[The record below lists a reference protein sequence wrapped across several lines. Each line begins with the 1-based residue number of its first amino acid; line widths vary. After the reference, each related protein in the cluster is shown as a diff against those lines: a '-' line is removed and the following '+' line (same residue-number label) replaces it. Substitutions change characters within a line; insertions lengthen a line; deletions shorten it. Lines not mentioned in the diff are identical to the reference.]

1 MGNAIL
7 PFAKRPLTDQKEDV
21 PFSEADSASAYC
33 RSQIERYRQKGRAE
47 TKRIISLAKKI
58 AKSDLPNRMLIC
70 QRLFES
76 LSANH
81 LDEPTVR
88 VFCDY
93 RIGES
98 FTASMV
104 TQTAV
109 ERALWVERHKSS
121 PERVLGNKIVSRHFA
136 KSLGLALP
144 DLLQCDISASE
155 IAVRKGTVVEPCF
168 ASASKGVF
176 LIKD

>member
-1 MGNAIL
+1 VGNAIL

-81 LDEPTVR
+81 LMSLLCGYFV
-88 VFCDY
+88 
-93 RIGES
+93 II
-98 FTASMV
+98 AL
-104 TQTAV
+104 
-109 ERALWVERHKSS
+109 ERA
-121 PERVLGNKIVSRHFA
+121 
-136 KSLGLALP
+136 SLP
-144 DLLQCDISASE
+144 QW
-155 IAVRKGTVVEPCF
+155 
-168 ASASKGVF
+168 
-176 LIKD
+176 